1 MKGGKDIMK
10 CMCEECHYNK
20 SEECHAE
27 NVEVRSNGDNKVE
40 SSAGTCCSTFKP
52 KASTCSCKDL

>member
-1 MKGGKDIMK
+1 MK